1 MKLNS
6 NGRLVK
12 HSYSNLRRF
21 NALLLIMKT
30 TSIMIYDRE
39 LKYKRHIQHGSE
51 GEIRHV
57 STNIHGNFYVTDF
70 GRSFVLMFSNDGTF
84 V

>member
-57 STNIHGNFYVTDF
+57 STISMAT
-70 GRSFVLMFSNDGTF
+70 SMSLILAAVLF
-84 V
+84 